1 MESFKDVPEDEL
13 RDEGEEKEEEEEEEN
28 NVTEAGSYSMTA
40 RDPSYCK
47 AESTTLWELSR
58 VS

>member
-13 RDEGEEKEEEEEEEN
+13 RDEGEEKEEEEN